1 MGSFYFYNQN
11 PSGFCFLVQIRAF
24 SNSKLTGIIKFN
36 NERENEMNS
45 ALSSKKKSSC
55 KWPILKK
62 MHSPLFRWVGV
73 SGNIQGSGCLPFSKA
88 SRKYS
93 WKANGTRLFASFQQK
108 KNLWGQRNIWKVS
121 RVFPDGIAYVHV
133 CYSLSKGS
141 RKSSWKANRTRLFGS
156 FQQNKKISE
165 GKGTSEKLVVFF
177 RTE

>member
-1 MGSFYFYNQN
+1 MRSCANRLQESGVILCSTLYNRPFARWRHFTVYNQN
-11 PSGFCFLVQIRAF
+11 PSEFCFLVQIRAF

-73 SGNIQGSGCLPFSKA
+73 GGNIQGSDCLPFSKA

-108 KNLWGQRNIWKVS
+108 K
-121 RVFPDGIAYVHV
+121 
-133 CYSLSKGS
+133 
-141 RKSSWKANRTRLFGS
+141 
-156 FQQNKKISE
+156 KIS
-165 GKGTSEKLVVFF
+165 GGNGTSEKLVVFF
-177 RTE
+177 RKE